1 MSEVLE
7 PRRVVIA
14 DDDADMRMLVEI
26 AVRKAGLTLAAV
38 AADGTEAW
46 QAIQDHRPDLIV
58 LDVSMPGMS
67 GLDVCRLV
75 RGDESLSE
83 IPVLIL
89 SAGVSGASREAGTS
103 AGADDFMPKP
113 FSPKLLAEKLLLL
126 STGRGASE

>member
-1 MSEVLE
+1 
-7 PRRVVIA
+7 
-14 DDDADMRMLVEI
+14 
-26 AVRKAGLTLAAV
+26 
-38 AADGTEAW
+38 
-46 QAIQDHRPDLIV
+46 
-58 LDVSMPGMS
+58 MPGMS